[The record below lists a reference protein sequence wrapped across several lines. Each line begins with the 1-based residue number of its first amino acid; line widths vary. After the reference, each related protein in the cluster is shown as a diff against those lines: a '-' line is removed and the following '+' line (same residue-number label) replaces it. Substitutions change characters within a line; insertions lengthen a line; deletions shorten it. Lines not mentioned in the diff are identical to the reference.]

1 MRGDIPVNLKDI
13 MAADIDDIFL
23 DPDENAE
30 EHDINGQTVLCIID
44 GDLSRRRSNRQ
55 SDDYDGIYT
64 RQMNISVRE
73 SDLGYRPERDQ
84 KMTVDGEWYLVVD
97 CVVDAGMLEIT
108 LGANRA

>member
-1 MRGDIPVNLKDI
+1 MNFKDQLS
-13 MAADIDDIFL
+13 ADIDAVFL
-23 DPDENAE
+23 NIDEFAD
-30 EHDINGQTVLCIID
+30 EHIINGQTMLCVID

-64 RQMNISVRE
+64 RQLTVSVRE

-97 CVVDAGMLEIT
+97 CAADAGLLEIT